1 MPLVRIFDV
10 AVCPDCGA
18 LVRDAGPDS
27 CCKRHR
33 SPAPRHATLM
43 LRARA
48 AGSRLRPNQ
57 PTPVRVVT
65 GTPKP
70 ATVHLEGQALAK
82 RARPQPQYQPRVVTG
97 KPRPVVVRFRA
108 YARGRAP
115 QRIRLKLETAAVE
128 QYGRNRRKGPSAEI
142 EAAIYRFAQRNAMSY
157 EMAAHLWGYQHDADR

>member
-18 LVRDAGPDS
+18 LVRDAGPDG

-65 GTPKP
+65 GTPKS
-70 ATVHLEGQALAK
+70 AAVHLEGQAKAK
-82 RARPQPQYQPRVVTG
+82 RVRPQPQYQPKVVTG
-97 KPRPVVVRFRA
+97 KPRPVVARFRGHA
-108 YARGRAP
+108 TGRAP
-115 QRIRLKLETAAVE
+115 KRIRIELETATVE
-128 QYGRNRRKGPSAEI
+128 QYGRNRRNGPSAEI
-142 EAAIYRFAQRNAMSY
+142 IAAIHRFAQRNAMSY
-157 EMAAHLWGYQHDADR
+157 EMAAHLWGYKHDSGN

>member
-1 MPLVRIFDV
+1 MATVRIFDV
-10 AVCPDCGA
+10 AACPDCGRLA
-18 LVRDAGPDS
+18 RDAGPDS

-33 SPAPRHATLM
+33 SPAPRPAMLM

-65 GTPKP
+65 GIPKP
-70 ATVHLEGQALAK
+70 ATMRLEGKALAK
-82 RARPQPQYQPRVVTG
+82 RVRAVEPRKPRVVTG

-108 YARGRAP
+108 YARGRSP
-115 QRIRLKLETAAVE
+115 QRIILKLETAAVE